1 MNLAKAPYPKKL
13 IFKDSFFASLPIM
26 IGYLLLG
33 GAFGVLLGNAGY
45 GVWHALIMGVCIYAG
60 LMQFVAVSL
69 LSQGLDFIALVALA
83 LVINA
88 RHIFYG
94 ISMLQRFQDY
104 STIKKFYMIFSLTDE
119 TFALLNLKTHPHNQ
133 KLFMFYISALNQ
145 FYWVVGGCVGAL
157 FAQSIQAQGF
167 STQGIEF
174 VMNAIFIVIFLEQ
187 CKKNATLACIGAGIG
202 IVSLCI
208 FGADFLL
215 YAMGICVVF
224 FALFQRVFARKNANV
239 SQPLDK
245 DYSNNQKGIQ

>member
-1 MNLAKAPYPKKL
+1 MNNKTPYPKTL
-13 IFKDSFFASLPIM
+13 ILRDSFYASLPIM

-45 GVWHALIMGVCIYAG
+45 SVLHAFVMGVCIYAG

-69 LSQGLDFIALVALA
+69 LAQGLDFIALVMLA
-83 LVINA
+83 VVINA

-94 ISMLQRFQDY
+94 ISMLSRFQGY
-104 STIKKFYMIFSLTDE
+104 GAVQKFYMIFSLTDE

-133 KLFMFYISALNQ
+133 RLFMFYISALNQ
-145 FYWVVGGCVGAL
+145 FYWVVGGCLGAL
-157 FAQSIQAQGF
+157 FAKSIQAQGF

-187 CKKNATLACIGAGIG
+187 CKKNALLASIGAGIG

-208 FGADFLL
+208 FGTDFLL
-215 YAMGICVVF
+215 YAMAICVAF
-224 FALFQRVFARKNANV
+224 FAAFKPIFTQNTNASV
-239 SQPLDK
+239 K
-245 DYSNNQKGIQ
+245 DCND

>member
-1 MNLAKAPYPKKL
+1 MTNTTPYPKKL
-13 IFKDSFFASLPIM
+13 VFRDSFYASLPIM

-45 GVWHALIMGVCIYAG
+45 TVLHAFIMGVCIYAG

-69 LSQGLDFIALVALA
+69 LAQGLDFIALVVLA

-94 ISMLQRFQDY
+94 ISMLHRFQDY
-104 STIKKFYMIFSLTDE
+104 TKARKFYMIFSLTDE
-119 TFALLNLKTHPHNQ
+119 TFALINLKTHPHNQ
-133 KLFMFYISALNQ
+133 PLFMFYISALNQ
-145 FYWVVGGCVGAL
+145 FYWVVGGCLGAL
-157 FAQSIQAQGF
+157 LAKSIQAQGF

-187 CKKNATLACIGAGIG
+187 CKKNATLALIGAGIG
-202 IVSLCI
+202 IVSLAI

-215 YAMGICVVF
+215 YAMALCVVF
-224 FALFQRVFARKNANV
+224 FALSKPIFTPKSTDSHTNTKKDARN
-239 SQPLDK
+239 D
-245 DYSNNQKGIQ
+245 

>member
-1 MNLAKAPYPKKL
+1 MNATKSHYPKKL
-13 IFKDSFFASLPIM
+13 VFRDSFVASLPIM

-69 LSQGLDFIALVALA
+69 LAQGLDFIALVVLA

-104 STIKKFYMIFSLTDE
+104 SKTKKFYMIFSLTDE

-133 KLFMFYISALNQ
+133 GLFMLYISALNQ
-145 FYWVVGGCVGAL
+145 FYWVIGGCVGAL
-157 FAQSIQAQGF
+157 FAQKIQSQGF

-187 CKKNATLACIGAGIG
+187 CKKNATLACIGALIGIG
-202 IVSLCI
+202 SLCI
-208 FGADFLL
+208 FGIDFLL
-215 YAMGICVVF
+215 YAMGFCVVF
-224 FALFQRVFARKNANV
+224 FILFRRVFMPKN
-239 SQPLDK
+239 SDLSSLDK
-245 DYSNNQKGIQ
+245 NSSIMYEDSK